1 MAQAERD
8 QRQDERATT
17 RGRGSKEAEV
27 SPLGAP
33 GSPSGPNEVD
43 DGDGGARIPPERP
56 IPPGEDQPGLLGGG
70 GIEGS
75 GNVEPAGYVPE
86 AETYP
91 PLRDEREDAPA
102 RMDKRAERDKAADED
117 RAERLDAAAA
127 GPRTKDRI
135 GDALEQKKTLIA
147 ASEKA
152 SQERDERIEADRER
166 IREGGGAQRK

>member
-75 GNVEPAGYVPE
+75 GNVEPAGYVPD
-86 AETYP
+86 AQTYP
-91 PLRDEREDAPA
+91 PIRDEREDAPA
-102 RMDKRAERDKAADED
+102 RMEARAERDKAALVALRQWQDLAGQGIQTEITL
-117 RAERLDAAAA
+117 RTEIARLQAKIQTSV
-127 GPRTKDRI
+127 GR
-135 GDALEQKKTLIA
+135 G
-147 ASEKA
+147 
-152 SQERDERIEADRER
+152 
-166 IREGGGAQRK
+166 

>member
-75 GNVEPAGYVPE
+75 GNVEPAGYVPD
-86 AETYP
+86 AQTYP
-91 PLRDEREDAPA
+91 PIRDEREDAPA
-102 RMDKRAERDKAADED
+102 RMETRTAPNGLTPRRRA
-117 RAERLDAAAA
+117 RA
-127 GPRTKDRI
+127 PRT
-135 GDALEQKKTLIA
+135 
-147 ASEKA
+147 ASA
-152 SQERDERIEADRER
+152 MRWS
-166 IREGGGAQRK
+166 RKRP